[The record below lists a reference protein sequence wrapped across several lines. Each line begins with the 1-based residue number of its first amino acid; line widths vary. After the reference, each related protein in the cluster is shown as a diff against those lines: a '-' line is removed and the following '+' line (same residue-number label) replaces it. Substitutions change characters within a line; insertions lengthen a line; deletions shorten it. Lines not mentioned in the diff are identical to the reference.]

1 MVLRGQFLERP
12 ALIKVGDDLLDGLW
26 HRGDR
31 HPPLLI
37 LPPHPGEGPGMDH
50 PLCAEIAW
58 AAATAG
64 FPTLRFNFRGVGA
77 SQGKRRGPETDL
89 EDADAAVRLLMEN
102 AAVASAAAL
111 GISGS
116 AATVLELFKLHPGLS
131 GICLVQPVEDVVSE
145 LPRLSIPLRLVIG
158 EADSTIPSAALVA
171 SATEADGRVEIIP
184 HLDARLGRGLSD
196 VGRAVARWL
205 EAIGP

>member
-1 MVLRGQFLERP
+1 M
-12 ALIKVGDDLLDGLW
+12 
-26 HRGDR
+26 RGDR
-31 HPPLLI
+31 LGCRH
-37 LPPHPGEGPGMDH
+37 
-50 PLCAEIAW
+50 
-58 AAATAG
+58 
-64 FPTLRFNFRGVGA
+64 RGL
-77 SQGKRRGPETDL
+77 S
-89 EDADAAVRLLMEN
+89 N
-102 AAVASAAAL
+102 AAVQFQRSWCEPRQTERT
-111 GISGS
+111 GNGPRGCRRGGS
-116 AATVLELFKLHPGLS
+116 AFDHPGLS

-145 LPRLSIPLRLVIG
+145 LPRLSIPLLLVIG